1 MLRLK
6 EILKEKRLTQLSVSK
21 AMKLSSV
28 TVNQWAT
35 GKAMPSVE
43 TLIRLCEILEVSL
56 DELVIYD
63 KGRKKNNP
71 NP

>member
-1 MLRLK
+1 M
-6 EILKEKRLTQLSVSK
+6 LKEKRLTQLSVSK

-63 KGRKKNNP
+63 KGQWIKSILYF
-71 NP
+71 

>member
-28 TVNQWAT
+28 TINQWAT

-43 TLIRLCEILEVSL
+43 SLIRLCEILEVGL
-56 DELVIYD
+56 EDLVDY
-63 KGRKKNNP
+63 KAKKK
-71 NP
+71 

>member
-1 MLRLK
+1 
-6 EILKEKRLTQLSVSK
+6 
-21 AMKLSSV
+21 V
-28 TVNQWAT
+28 TINQWAT

-43 TLIRLCEILEVSL
+43 TLIRLCQILEVSL

>member
-6 EILKEKRLTQLSVSK
+6 EILKEKGLTQLYISK

-28 TVNQWAT
+28 TINQWAT

-43 TLIRLCEILEVSL
+43 SLIRLCEILEVGL
-56 DELVIYD
+56 EDLVDY
-63 KGRKKNNP
+63 KAKKK
-71 NP
+71 